1 MKFRYLG
8 AHLTPNFFSG
18 RCLFITLLL
27 LGIIVNNYYTSILL
41 STLIQ
46 TKPQNQIK
54 TITDL
59 ANSNLDIGFDN
70 VFHMKVIGQ

>member
-1 MKFRYLG
+1 MKFRLLG

-18 RCLFITLLL
+18 RCIFIALFLLS
-27 LGIIVNNYYTSILL
+27 IIINNYYTSILL

-46 TKPQNQIK
+46 TAPQNQIK
-54 TITDL
+54 TIRDL

-70 VFHMKVIGQ
+70 VFHSKVS